1 MPEGTQV
8 LRQEHEA
15 ILKMI
20 GAAEEAAGRLERSET
35 VRQETLA
42 NILEFFRVFAD
53 QCHHGKEEELLFP
66 LLESKGLPRD
76 GGPTGVMLAE
86 HEQGRELIR
95 EMSAAAEAYATNPS
109 EAGPRWAEAAK
120 GYAALLRAHIFK
132 ENNVLFRMAEQMLTP
147 AEQAKLAQGFEK
159 LEVEKMG
166 AGTHERLHAK
176 MHTLLEE
183 LGEAD

>member
-1 MPEGTQV
+1 MSEGTQI

-20 GAAEEAAGRLERSET
+20 GAAEAAASRLERGEG
-35 VRQETLA
+35 VRQETLG

-53 QCHHGKEEELLFP
+53 QCHHGKEEDLLFP
-66 LLESKGLPRD
+66 LLESKGLQRD

-86 HEQGRELIR
+86 HEQGRSLIK
-95 EMSAAAEAYATNPS
+95 EMAAATEAYPASPS
-109 EAGPRWAEAAK
+109 EAGARWAQAAK
-120 GYAALLRAHIFK
+120 GYAALLQGHIFK

-147 AEQAKLAQGFEK
+147 AEQAALAEGFEK

-176 MHTLLEE
+176 MRVLLAE
-183 LGEAD
+183 LT

>member
-20 GAAEEAAGRLERSET
+20 GAAEEAACRLERGEA

-86 HEQGRELIR
+86 HEQGRQLIR
-95 EMSAAAEAYATNPS
+95 EMSAAVEAYSNNVS
-109 EAGPRWAEAAK
+109 EAGLRWAQAAK
-120 GYAALLRAHIFK
+120 AYAALLRAHIFK
-132 ENNVLFRMAEQMLTP
+132 ENNVLFRVAEQMLTS
-147 AEQAKLAQGFEK
+147 AEQEALAEGCER
-159 LEVEKMG
+159 LELEKME

-176 MHTLLEE
+176 MHTLLAE
-183 LGEAD
+183 LAE

>member
-20 GAAEEAAGRLERSET
+20 GAAEEVARRLERNEA
-35 VRQETLA
+35 VRQEMLA

-53 QCHHGKEEELLFP
+53 QCHHFKEEELLFP
-66 LLESKGLPRD
+66 LLESKGLPRE

-86 HEQGRELIR
+86 HEQGRQLIR
-95 EMSAAAEAYATNPS
+95 EMSAAVEAYSTNVS
-109 EAGPRWAEAAK
+109 EAGLRWAQAAK
-120 GYAALLRAHIFK
+120 GYAALLGGHIFK
-132 ENNVLFRMAEQMLTP
+132 ENNVLFRIAEQMLTP
-147 AEQAKLAQGFEK
+147 AEQATLAEGFEK

-166 AGTHERLHAK
+166 AGTHERLHTK
-176 MHTLLEE
+176 MHTLLAE
-183 LGEAD
+183 LAV